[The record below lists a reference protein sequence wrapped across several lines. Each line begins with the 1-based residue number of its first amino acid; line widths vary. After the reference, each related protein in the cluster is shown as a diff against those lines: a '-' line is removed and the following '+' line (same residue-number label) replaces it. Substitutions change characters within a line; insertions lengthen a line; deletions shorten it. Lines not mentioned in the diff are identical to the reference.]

1 MKYLVLGSSG
11 QIGSPLCKYLKD
23 QGNQIFEFDIVNN
36 EKEDLRINNN
46 VLLSDY
52 IQESDFVFF
61 LAFDVGGSRYLSKY
75 QHSFD
80 FFDNNVKIMSNTFS
94 ALKKHNKPFIFA
106 SSQMSNMS
114 YSPYGVAKAIGER
127 FVNTMNGLAVKF
139 WNVYGVEHDLE
150 KAHVITDFI
159 IKAQKTGIIDMMT
172 DGQELRQFLYVEDCS
187 RCLYIL
193 SQNFQKL
200 DKIKDYHIT
209 SFEWISILDIA
220 NIVASQFEDVKIVP
234 AKTKDIVQQDKRNK
248 QNTYILN
255 FWEPKISLE
264 EGIKCIIKKLK

>member
-127 FVNTMNGLAVKF
+127 YVNTMNGLAVKF

-264 EGIKCIIKKLK
+264 EGIKSIIKKLK

>member
-106 SSQMSNMS
+106 SSQMSNMI

-127 FVNTMNGLAVKF
+127 YVNTMNGLAVKF

-200 DKIKDYHIT
+200 DKVKDYHIT

-264 EGIKCIIKKLK
+264 EGIKSIIKKLK

>member
-127 FVNTMNGLAVKF
+127 YVNTMNGLAVKF
-139 WNVYGVEHDLE
+139 WNVYGVEHYLE

>member
-23 QGNQIFEFDIVNN
+23 QGNKIFEFDIVNN

-80 FFDNNVKIMSNTFS
+80 FFDNNVKIMSNTFPE
-94 ALKKHNKPFIFA
+94 LKKHNKPFIFT

-127 FVNTMNGLAVKF
+127 YVNTMNGLTVKF

-172 DGQELRQFLYVEDCS
+172 DGLELRQFLHVEDCS

-209 SFEWISILDIA
+209 SFEWISILDLA
-220 NIVASQFEDVKIVP
+220 DIVASQFDDVKVVP
-234 AKTKDIVQQDKRNK
+234 AKTKDMVQQDKRNK
-248 QNTYILN
+248 QNPYILN

-264 EGIKCIIKKLK
+264 EGIKSIIKELK

>member
-127 FVNTMNGLAVKF
+127 YVNTMNGLAVKF

-220 NIVASQFEDVKIVP
+220 NIVASQFEDVKIIP

>member
-36 EKEDLRINNN
+36 EEEDLRINNN

-52 IQESDFVFF
+52 IQKSDFVFF

-127 FVNTMNGLAVKF
+127 YVNTMNGLAVKF
-139 WNVYGVEHDLE
+139 WNVYGVEHNLE

-172 DGQELRQFLYVEDCS
+172 DGQELRQFLHVEDCS

-220 NIVASQFEDVKIVP
+220 NIVASQFEDVKVVP
-234 AKTKDIVQQDKRNK
+234 AKTKDMVQQDKRNK
-248 QNTYILN
+248 QNPYILN

-264 EGIKCIIKKLK
+264 EGIKSIIKELK

>member
-127 FVNTMNGLAVKF
+127 YVNTMNGLAVKF

-255 FWEPKISLE
+255 FWEPKISLD
-264 EGIKCIIKKLK
+264 EGIRSIIKKLK

>member
-127 FVNTMNGLAVKF
+127 YVNTMNGLAVKF
-139 WNVYGVEHDLE
+139 WNVYGVEYDLE

>member
-127 FVNTMNGLAVKF
+127 YVNTMNGLAVKF

-172 DGQELRQFLYVEDCS
+172 DGQEVRQFLHVEDCS

-200 DKIKDYHIT
+200 DKIKDFHIT

-234 AKTKDIVQQDKRNK
+234 AKTKDMVQQDKRNK
-248 QNTYILN
+248 QNPYILN

-264 EGIKCIIKKLK
+264 EGIKSIIKELK

>member
-23 QGNQIFEFDIVNN
+23 QGNQIFEFDIVNK
-36 EKEDLRINNN
+36 EEEDLRINNN

-127 FVNTMNGLAVKF
+127 YVNTMNGLAVKF

-172 DGQELRQFLYVEDCS
+172 DGQEVRQFLHVEDCS

-200 DKIKDYHIT
+200 DKIKDFHIT

-220 NIVASQFEDVKIVP
+220 NIVASQFEDVKVVP
-234 AKTKDIVQQDKRNK
+234 AKTKDMVQQDKRNK
-248 QNTYILN
+248 QNPYILN
-255 FWEPKISLE
+255 FWEPLISLE
-264 EGIKCIIKKLK
+264 EGIKSIIKELK

>member
-127 FVNTMNGLAVKF
+127 YVNTMNGLAVKF

-200 DKIKDYHIT
+200 DKIKDFHIT